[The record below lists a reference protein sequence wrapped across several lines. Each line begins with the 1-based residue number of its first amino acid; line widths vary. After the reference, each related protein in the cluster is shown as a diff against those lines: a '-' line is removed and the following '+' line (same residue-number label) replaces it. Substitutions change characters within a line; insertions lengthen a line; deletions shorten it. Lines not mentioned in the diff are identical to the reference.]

1 MSVSSENIRVKLL
14 SNNLNLNNLNVTQVE
29 EENTERAVTPVSD
42 PRAPSP
48 LSSFF
53 QKAKDVTRKA
63 SRIFTRPSSPQLP
76 FETVQKEPVY
86 ILYEAYLTKPSPEAL
101 QDLRQEVKRLGFANP
116 LVQTVRSYAE
126 GTFENAAYTRVANVE
141 KAAVNALG
149 GTILSHGGR
158 RRRKAKSKRTRK
170 QKLLKRK

>member
-29 EENTERAVTPVSD
+29 EENNERPVTPVSD

-48 LSSFF
+48 LASFF
-53 QKAKDVTRKA
+53 QKAKEATRKV
-63 SRIFTRPSSPQLP
+63 SRVFTRPSSPLLS
-76 FETVQKEPVY
+76 FEDIQKEPLY
-86 ILYEAYLTKPSPEAL
+86 TAYEAYLIRPSPQAL
-101 QDLRQEVKRLGFANP
+101 QELRQEVKRLGFDHP
-116 LVQTVRSYAE
+116 VVQTIRSYAE
-126 GTFENAAYTRVANVE
+126 GAFENAAYTGVANIE
-141 KAAVNALG
+141 KTAVNALG

-158 RRRKAKSKRTRK
+158 RKRKMKSKRTRK